1 MSGGLWRD
9 NPATDAQQRFA
20 FAQDVKQSGR
30 ITQADVLVGMLRR
43 ARSESRALD
52 LPEIL
57 HAGIAQFT
65 ARIFELRE
73 RGFVIENEMR
83 RSTEGRVLSRY
94 WLRHVPEEQGGSQ

>member
-9 NPATDAQQRFA
+9 NPATPAQQRLVFGKRA
-20 FAQDVKQSGR
+20 RRKS
-30 ITQADVLVGMLRR
+30 ITQADLILEMLRK
-43 ARSESRALD
+43 AREAGKAVE

-73 RGFVIENEMR
+73 RGFQIENEMEHVNGTTR
-83 RSTEGRVLSRY
+83 SRY
-94 WLRHVPEEQGGSQ
+94 WLRSDPERDGAQ